1 MYRNYSEYNIVLVRV
16 IIKQK
21 KIMTLYF
28 NKNNNLFSILKTN
41 YETSVITITDKLGE
55 IVKSMQQNSYKST
68 IDFNDLSSGMYLV
81 TVNTNGTTDRKLVII

>member
-1 MYRNYSEYNIVLVRV
+1 
-16 IIKQK
+16 
-21 KIMTLYF
+21 MTLYF